1 MAVEYPI
8 IVDNI
13 TKHFRVYLDKGR
25 TLKELALFSKR
36 RRYEERNVINGI
48 SFKVA
53 KGEAIALIGHN
64 GCGKS
69 TTLKLLTKI
78 MYPDSGKI
86 TMTGRVSSLI
96 ELGAGF
102 HPDMSG
108 RENIYINAS
117 IFGLTKKE
125 IDKRVDDI
133 IAFSELQDY
142 IDNPVRTYSS
152 GMYMRLAFAVAI
164 NVDADILLVDEI
176 LAVGDANFQAKCY
189 EKMRDLKAN
198 GVTIVLVTHDMSTVK
213 TFCNRAIWINK
224 GKIAAEGKAGD
235 IVDTY
240 LAYMNEKRIEQI
252 NETVDENEAIAKK
265 LEEMKARKKIEEQN
279 NELAKQNSLTMDP
292 TAIHFGNQKAV
303 IEKCEI
309 INSKGKVVKAL
320 ATDEPYSLHFHYK
333 INSPLDEIV
342 VGMGIFTLE
351 GLWIF
356 GTNTQIAGIKV
367 DVKGKTEGEIVFHSA
382 PLHLAGRFI
391 LQCSIIEADTT
402 PCDYYNEYTKFDVM
416 KASREVGFIYY
427 ETSWSMESGERS
439 I

>member
-1 MAVEYPI
+1 MAAEYPI
-8 IVDNI
+8 VVDNI

-36 RRYEERNVINGI
+36 RKFEDRKVIDGI

-53 KGEAIALIGHN
+53 KGEAVALIGHN

-78 MYPDSGKI
+78 MYPDTGKI
-86 TMTGRVSSLI
+86 TMQGRVSSLI

-117 IFGLTKKE
+117 IFGLTRKE
-125 IDKRVDDI
+125 IDRRVDQI
-133 IAFSELQDY
+133 IEFSELKDY

-224 GKIAAEGKAGD
+224 GKIAAEGKSGD

-240 LAYMNEKRIEQI
+240 LAYMNEQRMEQI
-252 NETVDENEAIAKK
+252 NESDENEQIAKK
-265 LEEMKARKKIEEQN
+265 LEEMKARKQEEKE
-279 NELAKQNSLTMDP
+279 NEEMAAENGLTMDP

-303 IEKCEI
+303 ITKCEI
-309 INSKGKVVKAL
+309 INSKGKAVKAL
-320 ATDEPYSLHFHYK
+320 ATDEPYSLRFHYK
-333 INSPLDEIV
+333 VNKPMEELV
-342 VGMGIFTLE
+342 FGMGIFTLE

-356 GTNTQIAGIKV
+356 GTNTQIAGLKV
-367 DVKGKTEGEIVFHSA
+367 DVSGKTEGVVEFHSS
-382 PLHLAGRFI
+382 PLHLSGRFI
-391 LQCSIIEADTT
+391 LQCSVIEPDTT
-402 PCDYYNEYTKFDVM
+402 PCDYYNEYTRFDVM
-416 KASREVGFIYY
+416 KASREVGFVYY
-427 ETSWSMESGERS
+427 DTDWTVEEGGTA
-439 I
+439 

>member
-1 MAVEYPI
+1 MANEYPI

-25 TLKELALFSKR
+25 TLKEVALFSKR
-36 RRYEERNVINGI
+36 RKYEDRNVIDGI

-53 KGEAIALIGHN
+53 RGEAIALIGHN

-117 IFGLTKKE
+117 IFGLTRKE
-125 IDKRVDDI
+125 IDKRVDEI
-133 IAFSELQDY
+133 IDFSELNNY

-213 TFCNRAIWINK
+213 SFCNRAIWRNK
-224 GKIAAEGKAGD
+224 GKIAAEGTAAD

-252 NETVDENEAIAKK
+252 NSSIDENEVIAQR
-265 LEEMKARKKIEEQN
+265 LEEMKMKKQLEEEN
-279 NELAKQNSLTMDP
+279 LKMAEENGLTMDP
-292 TAIHFGNQKAV
+292 KAIHFGNQKAV
-303 IEKCEI
+303 IKKCEI
-309 INSKGKVVKAL
+309 INSNGKVVKAL
-320 ATDEPYSLHFHYK
+320 SANESYTLRYHYHINKPVDELIF
-333 INSPLDEIV
+333 
-342 VGMGIFTLE
+342 GMGIFSLE
-351 GLWIF
+351 RLWIF

-367 DVKGKTEGEIVFHSA
+367 ATKGKTDGIVEFHSE
-382 PLHLAGRFI
+382 PLRLSGRFI
-391 LQCSIIEADTT
+391 LQCSIIEPDTT
-402 PCDYYNEYTKFDVM
+402 PCDYYNEYTRFDVI
-416 KASREVGFIYY
+416 KASDEVGFVYY
-427 ETSWSMESGERS
+427 HTDWKVIE
-439 I
+439 

>member
-1 MAVEYPI
+1 MAAEYPI
-8 IVDNI
+8 VVDNI

-36 RRYEERNVINGI
+36 RKFEDRKVIDGI

-53 KGEAIALIGHN
+53 KGEAVALIGHN

-78 MYPDSGKI
+78 MYPDTGKI
-86 TMTGRVSSLI
+86 TMQGRVSSLI

-117 IFGLTKKE
+117 IFGLTRKE
-125 IDKRVDDI
+125 IDRRVDQI
-133 IAFSELQDY
+133 IEFSELKDY

-224 GKIAAEGKAGD
+224 GKIAAEGKSGD

-240 LAYMNEKRIEQI
+240 LAYMNEQRMEQI
-252 NETVDENEAIAKK
+252 NESDENEQIAKK
-265 LEEMKARKKIEEQN
+265 LEEMKARKQEEKE
-279 NELAKQNSLTMDP
+279 NEEMAAENGLTMDP

-303 IEKCEI
+303 ITKCEI
-309 INSKGKVVKAL
+309 INSKGKAVKAL
-320 ATDEPYSLHFHYK
+320 ATDEPYSLRFHYK
-333 INSPLDEIV
+333 VNKPMEELV
-342 VGMGIFTLE
+342 FGMGIFTLE

-356 GTNTQIAGIKV
+356 GTNTQIAGLKV
-367 DVKGKTEGEIVFHSA
+367 DVSGKTEGVVEFHSG
-382 PLHLAGRFI
+382 PLHLSGRFI
-391 LQCSIIEADTT
+391 LQCSVIEPDTT
-402 PCDYYNEYTKFDVM
+402 PCDYYNEYTRFDVM
-416 KASREVGFIYY
+416 KASREVGFVYY
-427 ETSWSMESGERS
+427 DTDWTVEEGGTA
-439 I
+439 

>member
-1 MAVEYPI
+1 MATEYPI
-8 IVDNI
+8 VVDNI

-36 RRYEERNVINGI
+36 RKYEDRKVIDGI

-78 MYPDSGKI
+78 MYPDSGRI
-86 TMTGRVSSLI
+86 TMKGRVSSLI

-125 IDKRVDDI
+125 IDQRVEEI
-133 IAFSELQDY
+133 IEFSELKDY

-213 TFCNRAIWINK
+213 TFCNRAIWINN
-224 GKIAAEGKAGD
+224 GKIAAEGKSSD

-240 LAYMNEKRIEQI
+240 LAYMNEQRMEQL
-252 NETVDENEAIAKK
+252 NENADENEKIAKK
-265 LEEMKARKKIEEQN
+265 LKETKARREKDEK
-279 NELAKQNSLTMDP
+279 NEKMAAEKGLTMDP

-303 IEKCEI
+303 ITKCEI

-320 ATDEPYSLHFHYK
+320 ATDEPYSLRFHYRV
-333 INSPLDEIV
+333 NQPMDELV
-342 VGMGIFTLE
+342 FGMGIFTLE
-351 GLWIF
+351 GMWIF
-356 GTNTQIAGIKV
+356 GTNTQIAGMKV
-367 DVKGKTEGEIVFHSA
+367 DVSGKKEGTVVFHSD
-382 PLHLAGRFI
+382 PLHLSGRFI
-391 LQCSIIEADTT
+391 LQCSIIEPDTT
-402 PCDYYNEYTKFDVM
+402 PCDYYNEYTRFDVM
-416 KASREVGFIYY
+416 KPSRELGFVYY
-427 ETSWSMESGERS
+427 DTSWTVEEGGNA
-439 I
+439 